1 MFAVVVHFVSSFL
14 GVIAAI
20 FTDPLKPRYN
30 NTLELIS
37 NNFIKDTREEV
48 KISSDILCLSFSIIH
63 ADG

>member
-1 MFAVVVHFVSSFL
+1 MFAVVIHFVSSFL

-37 NNFIKDTREEV
+37 NNFKDTREEV